1 MVKGVMAA
9 VFGAVLVGVVGPQH
23 GCRDLKASLT
33 NIVYAPKRD
42 MRATVALVPNRN
54 LMPLPDS
61 TSVPVQ
67 GREFIVDRDVL
78 AATLVNPIA
87 ATDSSIARGERQFI
101 RRCVP
106 CHGATLA
113 GNGPVAAKFIPP
125 PDLLNESSRGRRDG
139 FIYSYIRNGGAVM
152 PSYGAQVS
160 AIEAWNLVN
169 YIRHMQRTQP
179 R

>member
-1 MVKGVMAA
+1 MVKGVIA
-9 VFGAVLVGVVGPQH
+9 VVLGAVLVSVVGPQQ
-23 GCRDLKASLT
+23 GCRDIKASLT
-33 NIVYAPKRD
+33 NIVYFPKRD
-42 MRATVALVPNRN
+42 MRTTVALLPNRD

-87 ATDSSIARGERQFI
+87 ATDSSIARGERQFKQT
-101 RRCVP
+101 CVP
-106 CHGATLA
+106 CHGATLV

-125 PDLLNESSRGRRDG
+125 PDLLNASSRGRRDG

-152 PSYGAQVS
+152 PSYGTQVS

-169 YIRHMQRTQP
+169 YIRYMQRTNP

>member
-1 MVKGVMAA
+1 MVKGVIAA
-9 VFGAVLVGVVGPQH
+9 VIGAVLVGVVGPQH
-23 GCRDLKASLT
+23 GCRDIKSSLT
-33 NIVYAPKRD
+33 NIIYFPKRD
-42 MRATVALVPNRN
+42 MRSTVALVPNRN

-61 TSVPVQ
+61 ASVPIE

-87 ATDSSIARGERQFI
+87 ATDSSIARGERQFV
-101 RRCVP
+101 RTCVP
-106 CHGATLA
+106 CHGASLA

-125 PDLLNESSRGRRDG
+125 PDLLKETTRNRRDG

-152 PSYGAQVS
+152 PSYGTQVS
-160 AIEAWNLVN
+160 AIETWNLVN
-169 YIRHMQRTQP
+169 YIRHMQRTNP